1 MVFRLQELP
10 PHLAAE
16 SDELAQL
23 QALQRAG
30 LVVAPT
36 LVLVGVETEF
46 YQLSNLAEQV
56 RHAFAGVF
64 GVRIDEK
71 KLESACT
78 LSEKLLRESYLLPE
92 RSEQIRAVLPEGPA
106 LVRYAGA
113 PPFGVETGKQETLW
127 ALKRLWASRWQLDA
141 VLGRQPELA
150 PPQVASLVQSV
161 GVRLAHTRHASNL
174 AESALSLDEALSA
187 RASEVLGQ
195 RVGVWVCAGRV
206 VRLAPSLAGPGRTE
220 TF

>member
-1 MVFRLQELP
+1 MVFWLQELP

-16 SDELAQL
+16 TDELAQL
-23 QALQRAG
+23 QVLQRAG

-46 YQLSNLAEQV
+46 YQLGNLAEQV

-78 LSEKLLRESYLLPE
+78 LSEKLLRESYMLSE
-92 RSEQIRAVLPEGPA
+92 RSDQIRAVLPEGPA
-106 LVRYAGA
+106 LVRYAGE
-113 PPFGVETGKQETLW
+113 PPFAVKTGQQETLW

-141 VLGRQPELA
+141 VLGRQPQLA

-161 GVRLAHTRHASNL
+161 GGPLV
-174 AESALSLDEALSA
+174 LDEDLAVQA
-187 RASEVLGQ
+187 TRVLGQ
-195 RVGVWVCAGRV
+195 PLQVWACAGRV
-206 VRLAPSLAGPGRTE
+206 VRLTPSLAGPGRTE

>member
-1 MVFRLQELP
+1 MVFRLESLP

-16 SDELAQL
+16 TDELAQL

-30 LVVAPT
+30 LAVAPT

-46 YQLSNLAEQV
+46 YLLSNLAEQI

-64 GVRIDEK
+64 GVRIDEQ
-71 KLESACT
+71 KLESACVF
-78 LSEKLLRESYLLPE
+78 SEKLLRESYLLPE

-113 PPFGVETGKQETLW
+113 PPFGVETEKQEILW

-150 PPQVASLVQSV
+150 PPQVASLVQSQ
-161 GVRLAHTRHASNL
+161 GVRVAHTRYASNL
-174 AESALSLDEALSA
+174 VGSALAPDEALSA
-187 RASEVLGQ
+187 QATQVLGEQ
-195 RVGVWVCAGRV
+195 VQVWACAGRV
-206 VRLAPSLAGPGRTE
+206 VHLTPSLAGSASC
-220 TF
+220 